1 MIGPSVMDGVLVAL
15 IVGNLA
21 VSGGVF
27 MRLGGLMQR
36 GDDHDRRIAILE
48 KRKPKHAISA

>member
-1 MIGPSVMDGVLVAL
+1 MIGPSIMDGVLVAL

-36 GDDHDRRIAILE
+36 GDDHERRLANIE
-48 KRKPKHAISA
+48 KGCPYAIST